1 MRYAPLFALL
11 ALGCSETPAPDAD
24 AQVDASRPDLCV
36 CQDGTL
42 PPDVIDAGG
51 VDVVDAPA
59 PVDAPDVPEL
69 PDVVDAA
76 VGADAGDAVAVVD
89 AVALDAGDAA
99 VGDAPD
105 VAVAVADAPDVQ
117 LADVVD
123 AATDRPDVVD
133 VPQDAGPVL
142 YDLNAVRTG
151 LEVRAVYRQ
160 PDRSFTED
168 CDGPVTNASCS
179 VMGDSLRFA
188 FRTCSTSFAGVFAV
202 TSDAGTRA
210 LSLSTTGAGNFAPR
224 LRFTAGTARPG
235 SPSRQGFH
243 IQFARDIVSPEPG
256 ATGIPGR
263 TVDPMLGDIWI
274 LGCPLN

>member
-51 VDVVDAPA
+51 ADVVDAPA
-59 PVDAPDVPEL
+59 PVDAPDAPEL

-76 VGADAGDAVAVVD
+76 VGADAVDAVAVVD

-99 VGDAPD
+99 VGDAGD

-123 AATDRPDVVD
+123 VATDRPDVVD

-151 LEVRAVYRQ
+151 LEVRAVYRRVSSEGAL
-160 PDRSFTED
+160 DCEGAADMTSCFVSSNTLSF
-168 CDGPVTNASCS
+168 
-179 VMGDSLRFA
+179 SLRA
-188 FRTCSTSFAGVFAV
+188 CGRTFTGLVPLGTTTGRLVVV
-202 TSDAGTRA
+202 TPGAPRATNDFNPVVVAGTGV
-210 LSLSTTGAGNFAPR
+210 GA
-224 LRFTAGTARPG
+224 
-235 SPSRQGFH
+235 RQGFR
-243 IQFARDIVSPEPG
+243 IGVSAPQDEATPG
-256 ATGIPGR
+256 VTGIAGR
-263 TVDPMLGDIWI
+263 TVDPMRGDIWL
-274 LGCPLN
+274 LGCEVR

>member
-1 MRYAPLFALL
+1 M
-11 ALGCSETPAPDAD
+11 
-24 AQVDASRPDLCV
+24 
-36 CQDGTL
+36 
-42 PPDVIDAGG
+42 
-51 VDVVDAPA
+51 
-59 PVDAPDVPEL
+59 
-69 PDVVDAA
+69 
-76 VGADAGDAVAVVD
+76 
-89 AVALDAGDAA
+89 
-99 VGDAPD
+99 
-105 VAVAVADAPDVQ
+105 
-117 LADVVD
+117 
-123 AATDRPDVVD
+123 
-133 VPQDAGPVL
+133 L